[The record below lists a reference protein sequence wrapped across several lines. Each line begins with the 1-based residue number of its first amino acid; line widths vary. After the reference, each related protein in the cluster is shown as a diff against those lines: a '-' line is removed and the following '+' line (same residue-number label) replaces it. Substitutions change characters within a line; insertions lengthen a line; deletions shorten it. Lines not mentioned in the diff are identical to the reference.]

1 MISLLLP
8 VYGRVSQ
15 SEPARQSNVE
25 LEREKAS
32 RLSDRMNQKE
42 EVDGMQACLSQ
53 KDELDL
59 ATCVRAQS
67 ASNHPSLRRADLAW
81 PD

>member
-8 VYGRVSQ
+8 VYVRVSQ
-15 SEPARQSNVE
+15 SEPARQPNVE

-32 RLSDRMNQKE
+32 RLLDRMNLKE
-42 EVDGMQACLSQ
+42 DVDEMQACLSQ

-59 ATCVRAQS
+59 ATCVES
-67 ASNHPSLRRADLAW
+67 ASSNTLRRALPARLD
-81 PD
+81 